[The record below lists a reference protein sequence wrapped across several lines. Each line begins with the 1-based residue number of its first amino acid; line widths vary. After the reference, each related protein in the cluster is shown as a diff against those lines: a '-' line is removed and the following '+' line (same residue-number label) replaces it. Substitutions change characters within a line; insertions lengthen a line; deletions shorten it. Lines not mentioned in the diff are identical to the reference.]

1 MKLLS
6 LRLCNLAAFAG
17 EHTLDFTRSPL
28 AECGLFAITGPTGS
42 GKSTLLDAM
51 CLALFGSTPRLR
63 QMPGAGTLPQDDSVQ
78 LRDPRTLLR
87 RGCTHAFAE
96 VTFIGVDNQRYSA
109 RWSVRRARNTPEG
122 KLQAS
127 TQVLC
132 LIDPEE
138 RVLTDGKQDFNRQL
152 PEVLGLSFDQFT
164 RAVLLAQAEF
174 SAFLKANDNERS
186 ALLERLTDSDIYSRI
201 SRRAYQHYRAIKQQ
215 HSDLAAHLEH
225 TRPCDDSERTTLDS
239 EVRHAHEA
247 LTLKQNAL
255 SAHKEQQRH
264 ITHQR
269 TLISHYMTQHQRFAE
284 LDQQWHD
291 RSDERTLREALDRFA
306 SVRDTL
312 SEQLSHQQQHAAL
325 EAAQQQHHEA
335 VTATTQ
341 ATTNSE
347 RQWHQVRHQ
356 RQVLETQ
363 QQHDAP
369 QLEKALALEQQL
381 HQLQSRQQDLNT
393 ALTDLHSQQ
402 QAHERQRL
410 QLDQAHTE
418 DRTTLAQLNQ
428 QCSTLTSLPAPQ
440 RLESLRH
447 RSTHL
452 ERLYQRWTHRYEAA
466 QRTESLQQQLAQQ
479 RSEQQRA
486 ERLHNNCSER
496 MQHAE
501 NALAEATAR
510 YQQLHD
516 VLQAYS
522 EQTIAALRHLLK
534 DDAPCPVCGSCTPV
548 PSAIAPSTLIDAQQK
563 AAQQQLHP
571 AQQSLDQA
579 RQQHDTARQQ
589 QQHADIALAAAQA
602 RSEQIEHT
610 LAEQPAQD
618 TCHTFIHCKIRLAT
632 LQQRLKQLQQQ
643 TDALSACLTRRRAIE
658 EKLATAEQQRQH
670 IAGAMQQN
678 HKQQQHLQQQFA
690 TLQQQLHERQVELTA
705 QLGDQPSAYEWKR
718 SQDNALHTLRQREQA
733 QQEHYEQQRLALE
746 HARVAQHNDHAQW
759 VTHCARLATLT
770 TTLDEWRAAQPTE
783 WQNDSALS
791 RLSAITPTEHATLA
805 RSLSALE
812 NDRRDADIRQRT
824 YRQQCE
830 ELLDELQRQQLDT
843 PIPLV
848 NMLDEQLA
856 TLASQQDQLL
866 QHVEHCQHDYDSVR
880 TRQIED
886 DQRRQRHSE
895 LIHQRHETEQE
906 LERWGKI
913 SGLIGSADGAV
924 FRKMAQ
930 QWHLDALIVHAN
942 HHLATLARRFS
953 LKRGGTELGLMIVD
967 RDMGD
972 EERSVHSLSGGETF
986 LVSLALAL
994 GLAAMASDR
1003 LLIGTLFIDE
1013 GFGSLDT
1020 HARAMA
1026 MDALEALQAQGRQV
1040 GIISHVQELHERI
1053 PVQVQVCPG
1062 GRDGASHLNITSP
1075 RTLFN
1080 IS

>member
-17 EHTLDFTRSPL
+17 EHTLDFTCSPL

-96 VTFIGVDNQRYSA
+96 VTFIGIDNQRYSA

-138 RVLTDGKQDFNRQL
+138 RVLTDGKQDFNRKL

-215 HSDLAAHLEH
+215 HSDLATHLEH
-225 TRPCDDSERTTLDS
+225 MRPCDDSERATLDS

-247 LTLKQNAL
+247 LTLKQNEL
-255 SAHKEQQRH
+255 SAHKDQQRH
-264 ITHQR
+264 VTHQR

-335 VTATTQ
+335 VTAATQ
-341 ATTNSE
+341 ATTDSE
-347 RQWHQVRHQ
+347 QQWHQVRHQ

-393 ALTDLHSQQ
+393 ALTDLHAQQ

-418 DRTTLAQLNQ
+418 DRATLTQLNQ
-428 QCSTLTSLPAPQ
+428 QCSALTSLPVSQ

-452 ERLYQRWTHRYEAA
+452 ERLHQRWTQRYEAA

-479 RSEQQRA
+479 RSDQQHA
-486 ERLHNNCSER
+486 ERLYNDCSER
-496 MQHAE
+496 TQHAE
-501 NALAEATAR
+501 RALADATIH

-516 VLQAYS
+516 ALQAYS
-522 EQTIAALRHLLK
+522 EQTLAALRRLLK
-534 DDAPCPVCGSCTPV
+534 DDAPCPVCGSCTPA
-548 PSAIAPSTLIDAQQK
+548 PSAAPSALIEAQQK

-589 QQHADIALAAAQA
+589 QQQADVTLAAAKA
-602 RSEQIEHT
+602 RSEQIEYT
-610 LAEQPAQD
+610 LAQQPAQD
-618 TCHTFIHCKIRLAT
+618 ARYTRLYCTTRLAT
-632 LQQRLKQLQQQ
+632 LQQRLKQIQQQ
-643 TDALSACLTRRRAIE
+643 ADALGACITRRRVIE
-658 EKLATAEQQRQH
+658 ERLATAEQQRQH

-678 HKQQQHLQQQFA
+678 QQQRQHLQQQLA
-690 TLQQQLHERQVELTA
+690 ELQQQLDEQQVDLTA
-705 QLGDQPSAYEWKR
+705 QLGDQPSAREWKR
-718 SQDNALHTLRQREQA
+718 SQDNALHALRQREQA
-733 QQEHYEQQRLALE
+733 QQDHYEQQRLALE
-746 HARVAQHNDHAQW
+746 QARLAQHNDHAQW
-759 VTHCARLATLT
+759 VTHCARLTTLT

-783 WQNDSALS
+783 WQTDSALS
-791 RLSAITPTEHATLA
+791 RLNAITPTEHATLA
-805 RSLSALE
+805 QSLSALE
-812 NDRRDADIRQRT
+812 NDRREADIRQLT
-824 YRQQCE
+824 HRQQCE
-830 ELLDELQRQQLDT
+830 ELLDEPQRLQLDT
-843 PIPLV
+843 PAPLL
-848 NMLDEQLA
+848 NALDEQLA
-856 TLASQQDQLL
+856 TLASQQEQLL
-866 QHVEHCQHDYDSVR
+866 QHLEHCQRGYDSVR

-895 LIHQRHETEQE
+895 LAQQRQEAEQE

-930 QWHLDALIVHAN
+930 QWHLDVLIVHAN

-1020 HARAMA
+1020 RARAMA

-1075 RTLFN
+1075 RTL
-1080 IS
+1080 